1 MAIKIVV
8 SPTLKF
14 KVRGTIKDEA
24 GTDQPFD
31 FWLTARRLDADQIQA
46 KLREGDNSVVDFMVD
61 LVDDWLGVKDADDKP
76 LPYSEAAY
84 RELTKIPGVAQV
96 AFRTYLIEAGAKEKN

>member
-24 GTDQPFD
+24 GIDQPFD
-31 FWLTARRLDADQIQA
+31 FHLTARRLDAEQIQA
-46 KLREGDNSVVDFMVD
+46 KLRDGETSVVDFMLGV
-61 LVDDWLGVKDADDKP
+61 VEDWSGVKDADDKA
-76 LPYSEAAY
+76 LPFSEAAY
-84 RELTKIPGVAQV
+84 RELARIPGVAQV
-96 AFRTYLIEAGAKEKN
+96 AFRTYLLESGAKEKN

>member
-24 GTDQPFD
+24 GVDQPFD
-31 FWLTARRLDADQIQA
+31 FHLIARRLDADQIQS
-46 KLREGDNSVVDFMVD
+46 KLREGETSVVDFMVD
-61 LVDDWLGVKDADDKP
+61 VIDDWAGVKDADDRA

-84 RELTKIPGVAQV
+84 RELAKIPGVAQV
-96 AFRTYLIEAGAKEKN
+96 AFRSYLTESGAKEKN

>member
-8 SPTLKF
+8 SSTCKF

-24 GTDQPFD
+24 GTDQAFD
-31 FWLTARRLDADQIQA
+31 FWLTARRLDAEQIQA
-46 KLREGDNSVVDFMVD
+46 KLREGETSVVDFMVE
-61 LVDDWLGVKDADDKP
+61 VVEDWSGVKDADDKP

-84 RELTKIPGVAQV
+84 RELARIPGVAQV
-96 AFRTYLIEAGAKEKN
+96 AFRAYLNESGAKEKN